1 MLLSI
6 TAQKKGNI
14 MKIYVACL
22 AAYNNGQLHG
32 SWIEVSTDV
41 EEMQKGI
48 NKVLQSSPQPAAEEH
63 AIHDYDDFPNLGEYP
78 TLEKIAEV
86 AELIESSDYDVDTV
100 KAVIDY
106 ADDIE
111 GAQKML
117 DDNHGVW
124 DSFQEYADDLADE
137 MMGCHNCK
145 GGEWLHN
152 YFDYEKYARDIEQNY
167 AVIDVP
173 SGVFVAVA

>member
-1 MLLSI
+1 
-6 TAQKKGNI
+6 

-22 AAYNNGQLHG
+22 AAYNNGILHG
-32 SWIEVSTDV
+32 EWIKASSDV
-41 EEMQKGI
+41 DKLQEGVD
-48 NKVLQSSPQPAAEEH
+48 KVLQSSPAPDAEEY

-78 TLEKIAEV
+78 GLKRIAEV
-86 AELIESSDYDVDTV
+86 TELIDESDYDVDTV
-100 KAVIDY
+100 KAVIGY

-111 GAQKML
+111 SAQKML

-124 DSFQEYADDLADE
+124 ISFQEYADDLADE

-167 AVIDVP
+167 TVIDVP
-173 SGVFVAVA
+173 DGVFVAVA

>member
-1 MLLSI
+1 
-6 TAQKKGNI
+6 

-32 SWIEVSTDV
+32 AWIEASSDV
-41 EEMQKGI
+41 DELQEGVD
-48 NKVLQSSPQPAAEEH
+48 KVLQSSPQPDAEEY

-78 TLEKIAEV
+78 GLERIAEV
-86 AELIESSDYDVDTV
+86 TELIDESDYDVDTV
-100 KAVIDY
+100 KAVIGY

-111 GAQKML
+111 SAQQML

-152 YFDYEKYARDIEQNY
+152 YFDYEKYARDIEHNY
-167 AVIDVP
+167 TVIDVP

>member
-1 MLLSI
+1 
-6 TAQKKGNI
+6 

-22 AAYNNGQLHG
+22 AAYNNGILHG
-32 SWIEVSTDV
+32 EWIEANSDV
-41 EEMQKGI
+41 DELQKGVD
-48 NKVLQSSPQPAAEEH
+48 KVLQSSPAPDAEEY

-78 TLEKIAEV
+78 GLERIAEV
-86 AELIESSDYDVDTV
+86 TELIESSDFDVDTV

-117 DDNHGVW
+117 DDNHGVH
-124 DSFQEYADDLADE
+124 DSFQEYADELADE
-137 MMGCHNCK
+137 MIAAQTDCK
-145 GGEWLHN
+145 HTRQFFYN

-167 AVIDVP
+167 TVIDVP